1 METVALFTY
10 GSGCSGKQPGGKM
23 PPGTLP
29 QPCLVNTGCGL
40 PNNTSIRSNSTL
52 TNTIYKPTS
61 LEEEKHIRENNLAP
75 NPRTGSPLHA
85 PINAPPD
92 LATSPAKV
100 INSDKCD
107 TIYGTL
113 RKEMPTL
120 KAVPPPT
127 IPPSSITPTQT
138 PMLPTRTKK
147 TVTICDSADVGRA
160 VSPLSP
166 ERI

>member
-10 GSGCSGKQPGGKM
+10 GSGCSGKQPGGKV
-23 PPGTLP
+23 PPGALS

-40 PNNTSIRSNSTL
+40 PNNTSSVRSNSTL

-61 LEEEKHIRENNLAP
+61 LEEEKHIRENNTLAV
-75 NPRTGSPLHA
+75 NPRTASP
-85 PINAPPD
+85 ITSPPD

-100 INSDKCD
+100 INGSDKCD

-138 PMLPTRTKK
+138 PMLPTRSKK
-147 TVTICDSADVGRA
+147 TVTICDSAEVGRA
-160 VSPLSP
+160 ASPLSP

>member
-10 GSGCSGKQPGGKM
+10 GSGCTPKHSGGK
-23 PPGTLP
+23 PSALT
-29 QPCLVNTGCGL
+29 QPCLANTGCGL
-40 PNNTSIRSNSTL
+40 ANNANARANATL
-52 TNTIYKPTS
+52 ANTIYKVTPT
-61 LEEEKHIRENNLAP
+61 LVDDEKHITQNNTLTA
-75 NPRTGSPLHA
+75 NPRTATSPLHSPA
-85 PINAPPD
+85 D
-92 LATSPAKV
+92 MATSPSKTS
-100 INSDKCD
+100 NGSDKCD

-138 PMLPTRTKK
+138 PMLSTRSKK

-160 VSPLSP
+160 ISPLSP